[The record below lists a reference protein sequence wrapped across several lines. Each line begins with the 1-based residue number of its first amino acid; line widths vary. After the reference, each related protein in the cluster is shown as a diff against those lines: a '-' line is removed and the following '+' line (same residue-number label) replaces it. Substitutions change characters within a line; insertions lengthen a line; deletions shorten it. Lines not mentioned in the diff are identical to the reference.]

1 MTYKPQLS
9 YAAYT
14 SFCFST
20 LRNQPDAI
28 FRKCKTMNNK
38 TFRVIN
44 IFASIAI
51 TCSTLLSVTTFAAD
65 ANSTNDIL
73 TADIQPSED
82 TTVTNIQFSE
92 TTITD
97 SQPSEE
103 TTITDIQPPEETTIT
118 DIQPLEETAITDIQ
132 PPEETTITDIQPP
145 DETTIT
151 DIQPPDETTVTDIQ
165 PPDETTITDIQ
176 PPKDAASTNT
186 VKPEPPTDLTTSNIT
201 GNSVKLTW
209 QSVTPHNAERWL
221 IQYRPQGGSWTNSG
235 VAWYKSYTVT
245 GLTAFTTYEF
255 RVYAEAGS
263 PAWSGTRSKVS
274 NIATAKTLPAQP
286 TNLKFTSRTESTVT
300 LAWETETP
308 HNAERWLIL
317 YRATGTSAWQR
328 SGVAWY
334 KSFTVDGLTP
344 YSEYDFIVYAEAG
357 EKWNGTRSLPS
368 NTLSQYTLP
377 AQPTNLRTLNV
388 TGESVELFWA
398 TATPHNAERWLIQY
412 STDGAGWI
420 NAATTWS
427 KSYKFT
433 NLTPTTQYYF
443 RVYSEAG
450 GSAWKGTRSIASNT
464 VTIKTLPA
472 TPTNLTIT
480 DISSTSIRITW
491 ETVTP
496 HNTERWLIRQR
507 IGTNGWTNLGVT
519 WSKSYTITGLKPGTA
534 YAFQVYGE
542 VGSPAWSGT
551 RSKPSKFAGA
561 KTPPYDLSAS
571 KLQKEFFEATGGG
584 DYDGVAGLQCVDLYV
599 WFIRNHTTLEA
610 KPKNGKDCADS
621 LSDLNNLPTSN
632 TPTAFSIF
640 STSKYK
646 TFGCFDTDSGHVGLV
661 LSVDTE
667 NKECFVLH
675 TGSKYQGQEPNSFTS
690 TYSYSGNG
698 DVTFVDVSRFLK

>member
-1 MTYKPQLS
+1 M
-9 YAAYT
+9 
-14 SFCFST
+14 
-20 LRNQPDAI
+20 
-28 FRKCKTMNNK
+28 
-38 TFRVIN
+38 
-44 IFASIAI
+44 
-51 TCSTLLSVTTFAAD
+51 
-65 ANSTNDIL
+65 
-73 TADIQPSED
+73 
-82 TTVTNIQFSE
+82 
-92 TTITD
+92 
-97 SQPSEE
+97 
-103 TTITDIQPPEETTIT
+103 
-118 DIQPLEETAITDIQ
+118 
-132 PPEETTITDIQPP
+132 
-145 DETTIT
+145 
-151 DIQPPDETTVTDIQ
+151 
-165 PPDETTITDIQ
+165 
-176 PPKDAASTNT
+176 
-186 VKPEPPTDLTTSNIT
+186 
-201 GNSVKLTW
+201 
-209 QSVTPHNAERWL
+209 

-286 TNLKFTSRTESTVT
+286 TNLKITSRTESTVT

-698 DVTFVDVSRFLK
+698 DVTFVDVSIFLK

>member
-1 MTYKPQLS
+1 M
-9 YAAYT
+9 
-14 SFCFST
+14 
-20 LRNQPDAI
+20 
-28 FRKCKTMNNK
+28 
-38 TFRVIN
+38 
-44 IFASIAI
+44 
-51 TCSTLLSVTTFAAD
+51 
-65 ANSTNDIL
+65 
-73 TADIQPSED
+73 
-82 TTVTNIQFSE
+82 
-92 TTITD
+92 
-97 SQPSEE
+97 
-103 TTITDIQPPEETTIT
+103 
-118 DIQPLEETAITDIQ
+118 
-132 PPEETTITDIQPP
+132 
-145 DETTIT
+145 
-151 DIQPPDETTVTDIQ
+151 
-165 PPDETTITDIQ
+165 
-176 PPKDAASTNT
+176 
-186 VKPEPPTDLTTSNIT
+186 
-201 GNSVKLTW
+201 
-209 QSVTPHNAERWL
+209 
-221 IQYRPQGGSWTNSG
+221 IQYRQQGGSWTNSG

-263 PAWSGTRSKVS
+263 PAWNGTRSKVS

-286 TNLKFTSRTESTVT
+286 TNLKFTSRTESSVT

-388 TGESVELFWA
+388 TGESVELFWT

-412 STDGAGWI
+412 STDGVGWI

-433 NLTPTTQYYF
+433 NLIPTTQYYF

-450 GSAWKGTRSIASNT
+450 GTAWRGTRSIASNT

-507 IGTNGWTNLGVT
+507 IETNGWTNLGVT

>member
-1 MTYKPQLS
+1 
-9 YAAYT
+9 
-14 SFCFST
+14 
-20 LRNQPDAI
+20 
-28 FRKCKTMNNK
+28 MNNK

-118 DIQPLEETAITDIQ
+118 DIQP
-132 PPEETTITDIQPP
+132 PEETTITDNQPP

-165 PPDETTITDIQ
+165 SPDETTITDIQ

-221 IQYRPQGGSWTNSG
+221 IQYRPQGGSWTSSG

-263 PAWSGTRSKVS
+263 PAWNGTRSKVS

>member
-103 TTITDIQPPEETTIT
+103 TTITDIQPPEETAIT
-118 DIQPLEETAITDIQ
+118 DIQPPEETAITDIQ
-132 PPEETTITDIQPP
+132 PPE
-145 DETTIT
+145 ETTIT

-263 PAWSGTRSKVS
+263 PAWNGTRSKVS
-274 NIATAKTLPAQP
+274 NIASAKTLPAQP
-286 TNLKFTSRTESTVT
+286 TNLKFTSRTESSVT

-308 HNAERWLIL
+308 HNAERWLI
-317 YRATGTSAWQR
+317 
-328 SGVAWY
+328 
-334 KSFTVDGLTP
+334 
-344 YSEYDFIVYAEAG
+344 
-357 EKWNGTRSLPS
+357 
-368 NTLSQYTLP
+368 
-377 AQPTNLRTLNV
+377 
-388 TGESVELFWA
+388 
-398 TATPHNAERWLIQY
+398 QY
-412 STDGAGWI
+412 STDGVGWI

-433 NLTPTTQYYF
+433 NLIPTTQYYF

-450 GSAWKGTRSIASNT
+450 GTAWRGTRSIASNT

-561 KTPPYDLSAS
+561 KTPPYDLS
-571 KLQKEFFEATGGG
+571 KETLQREFYNATGGG
-584 DYDGVAGLQCVDLYV
+584 ALGDGTLQCVDLYL
-599 WFIRNHTTLEA
+599 WFIRNHTTLDA
-610 KPKNGKDCADS
+610 VAKNGKDCADS
-621 LSDLNNLPTSN
+621 LSDLNNLPTST

-640 STSKYK
+640 STNEIN
-646 TFGCFDTDSGHVGLV
+646 TFGCGSEEYGHVGLV
-661 LSVDTE
+661 VSVNTDT
-667 NKECFVLH
+667 KKCAIFH
-675 TGSKYQGQEPNSFTS
+675 TGEKRHGEYPNSYFE
-690 TYSYSGNG
+690 TYPYDNKKI
-698 DVTFVDVSRFLK
+698 TFVDVSRFLK